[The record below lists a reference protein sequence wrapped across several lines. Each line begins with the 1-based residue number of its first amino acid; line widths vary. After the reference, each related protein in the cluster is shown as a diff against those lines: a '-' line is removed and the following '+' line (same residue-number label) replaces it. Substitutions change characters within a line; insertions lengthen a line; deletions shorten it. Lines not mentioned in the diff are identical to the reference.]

1 MLRNSL
7 DPDWDFWLDP
17 DSIEFWFET
26 LPVIVHRITMT
37 MHSPWSLRE
46 NLNPRHRCTCLFV
59 AIPEPK
65 SHQFSHNDASF
76 VGYTTSIITPLFFH
90 PMNCIETIPS
100 SPDTARCWWTPCCWG
115 CGWWFQSYQPRILSN
130 MSHKTTSH
138 TAICQPSLVRVNQWR
153 FRQIRKICS
162 KKNLFNLIK
171 LLPVPYR
178 YDAK

>member
-7 DPDWDFWLDP
+7 DPDWDFLVDP
-17 DSIEFWFET
+17 DSIEFWFE
-26 LPVIVHRITMT
+26 IVSQWPCI
-37 MHSPWSLRE
+37 
-46 NLNPRHRCTCLFV
+46 PRDPCERTWTRDCCTWLFV